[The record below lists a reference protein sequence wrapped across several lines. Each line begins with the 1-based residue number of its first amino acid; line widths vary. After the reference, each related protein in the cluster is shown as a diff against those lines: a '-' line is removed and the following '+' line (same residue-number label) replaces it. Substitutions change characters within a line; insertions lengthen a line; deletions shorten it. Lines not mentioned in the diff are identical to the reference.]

1 MCCDP
6 EPYRDHCDGVGVLVT
21 QEDGDGVAEDEE
33 DHQLN
38 EGGRFRMSLFFL
50 LDEQETMYTELYLQR
65 WRLCDSIV
73 RR

>member
-6 EPYRDHCDGVGVLVT
+6 EPYRDHCDGVGILVT

-50 LDEQETMYTELYLQR
+50 LDEQETGHVLNCTYSDGDYATA
-65 WRLCDSIV
+65 
-73 RR
+73 